1 MAEFFYYKNEVLL
14 SKSKKVQI
22 YFIFELGE
30 TELNLDLCF
39 FFFFSPRLCP
49 KLLQLTEFLLNNSIL
64 FLS

>member
-39 FFFFSPRLCP
+39 FFFFPQAYVLSC
-49 KLLQLTEFLLNNSIL
+49 FSWLN
-64 FLS
+64 FY

>member
-1 MAEFFYYKNEVLL
+1 MAEFFYYKNEVML

-39 FFFFSPRLCP
+39 FFPQAYVLSCFSW
-49 KLLQLTEFLLNNSIL
+49 LN
-64 FLS
+64 FY